1 MLKNVHI
8 KSFIFLSEH
17 AVNVKFQRLR
27 VHFSRELR
35 KEESSAKANEAHL
48 YQSKWRYYN
57 NMLFLKDTLKCR
69 LVHDL
74 ECWHYDKTTL

>member
-1 MLKNVHI
+1 MITRPTPPGDKI
-8 KSFIFLSEH
+8 GAPEQ

-35 KEESSAKANEAHL
+35 KEESSAGEPQP
-48 YQSKWRYYN
+48 YQSKWKYYN

-69 LVHDL
+69 YV
-74 ECWHYDKTTL
+74 